1 MIRKDRMPKQKM
13 TRATLKNYEQIYLA
27 SHDKN
32 RPLVD
37 GKTIDTNT
45 PTIETQHESDSKP
58 ITPEHR
64 QIKAHNDKIIA
75 VIRKNPEEN
84 QIAQKFNETNI
95 EKYNAFQRLVEKNEA
110 LLSATRHE
118 KSLSMLAI
126 YKQRQSEGHMLSVI
140 DQVEML
146 QLLAEAV
153 AKFSLESS
161 NQVATPQRSEV
172 LLAIYNKKV
181 LGHTEKYPPSYEC
194 LEDEED
200 ETIDHYQNNAYTNAR
215 AQIIDNIK
223 DLLRDLHGHEDLHL
237 RLLNEHIENDKFE
250 QSFKKILA
258 ESYHDISEQLRPET
272 ESELPIEQEKQEKA
286 LNKIIQALGGHDDSD
301 TTSVLEKTE
310 DAKRIDTLI
319 NQFEQEINRSTEK
332 EAAAQIDHKIN
343 TITSG
348 YAHGQQSAMLLIAK
362 HNDVIENMMNKV
374 KGLSK
379 DAILQAVQ
387 QNTTTEITK
396 LLDANDTQ
404 TKKLIN
410 LHDNSTT
417 PESSKE
423 NIKEQI
429 KKLELEKTKLYQLI
443 SDVAEAKKP
452 NDMTKLMSK
461 TIPPKGKE
469 DSLDRLK
476 YAAKT
481 FNDLKPSQQSARQQK
496 LQQHSVKTTLGNIL
510 SDLKKRFTGEEKR
523 PRDDPDKTKSIK
535 KQ

>member
-1 MIRKDRMPKQKM
+1 MPKQKM
-13 TRATLKNYEQIYLA
+13 TRATLQSYEQTYEQVHRA
-27 SHDKN
+27 SRDKKSPRIN
-32 RPLVD
+32 
-37 GKTIDTNT
+37 GKEIVTNT
-45 PTIETQHESDSKP
+45 PTIETQHEPDSKP
-58 ITPEHR
+58 IIPEHEE
-64 QIKAHNDKIIA
+64 IKAHNDKIIA
-75 VIRKNPEEN
+75 AVRKNPEEN
-84 QIAQKFNETNI
+84 QIAQEINEINKV
-95 EKYNAFQRLVEKNEA
+95 KYNAFQRLVEKNEA
-110 LLSATRHE
+110 LLSATRHDA
-118 KSLSMLAI
+118 SLSMLAI
-126 YKQRQSEGHMLSVI
+126 YKQRQSLGHMLSI
-140 DQVEML
+140 IEQVEML

-181 LGHTEKYPPSYEC
+181 LGHTEKYPQSYEC

-237 RLLNEHIENDKFE
+237 RLLNEHIENDEFE
-250 QSFKKILA
+250 KSFEKILE
-258 ESYHDISEQLRPET
+258 ESYRDMPEQLHSET
-272 ESELPIEQEKQEKA
+272 ESELSIEQEQQEKA
-286 LNKIIQALGGHDDSD
+286 LNKIIDALGGHNDSD
-301 TTSVLEKTE
+301 IVSASEKRE
-310 DAKRIDTLI
+310 DAKKIDALI

-362 HNDVIENMMNKV
+362 HNDVIVNMMNKV

-410 LHDNSTT
+410 LRDNSTT
-417 PESSKE
+417 PESKE
-423 NIKEQI
+423 KINEQI
-429 KKLELEKTKLYQLI
+429 EKLKSEKTKLYELI
-443 SDVAEAKKP
+443 SDVAKAEKL

-461 TIPPKGKE
+461 TIPPTGNE

-476 YAAKT
+476 DAAKT
-481 FNDLKPSQQSARQQK
+481 YNDLKPSQQSARQQELK
-496 LQQHSVKTTLGNIL
+496 QHSRRTTLSDIL
-510 SDLKKRFTGEEKR
+510 SGLHRFTGGKKR
-523 PRDDPDKTKSIK
+523 PRDDPDKTNSIK
-535 KQ
+535 K